1 MKIISKKSILST
13 LLASIVMLG
22 SPLTHA
28 QFLVIDPVAI
38 AQATAQVTAWGSQ
51 LTAMKNQYDQAVTM
65 YNSVKGITSFS
76 DVLNNTALM
85 KQLPKEWQD
94 VAANVK
100 QSAEYAKEL
109 AKLGTATTPDQKK
122 RFETIASNNAA
133 MTSFFK
139 ESNERLKNA
148 QDLIALIKTTTD
160 PKEKQDLANQ
170 LAGAQAA
177 IQGSTQI
184 ASLMVEK
191 AKADTAQNE
200 RDFYQNR
207 RCKVYGKC

>member
-1 MKIISKKSILST
+1 
-13 LLASIVMLG
+13 
-22 SPLTHA
+22 
-28 QFLVIDPVAI
+28 
-38 AQATAQVTAWGSQ
+38 
-51 LTAMKNQYDQAVTM
+51 MKNQYDQAVTM

-94 VAANVK
+94 VATSVK

-109 AKLGTATTPDQKK
+109 AKLGTATTPEGKK
-122 RFETIASNNAA
+122 RNETIASNNAA
-133 MTSFFK
+133 MTTFFK